1 MNTAMEAIDKLR
13 DTAMSHER
21 CSVIEVMGRKAGY
34 LALNVG
40 IACGAEVVMIPEVET
55 DFTRDVVKV
64 LLQGR
69 NSGKHHYIVV
79 VAEGAGSATDV
90 AAKIEAITGIESR
103 ATILGHLQRGGSP
116 TNRDRTMASMMGL
129 RAIECIRQGCLNRII
144 AYKAGE
150 LVDFEI
156 EEALSMTKTIA
167 AVEIERAHILAARRA
182 P

>member
-79 VAEGAGSATDV
+79 VAEGAGTRPTSPPRSRP
-90 AAKIEAITGIESR
+90 SR
-103 ATILGHLQRGGSP
+103 ASSRARQSWGTCSAAAAPP
-116 TNRDRTMASMMGL
+116 TGTGPWPA
-129 RAIECIRQGCLNRII
+129 
-144 AYKAGE
+144 
-150 LVDFEI
+150 
-156 EEALSMTKTIA
+156 
-167 AVEIERAHILAARRA
+167 
-182 P
+182 